1 MHDRTAACW
10 ERSLILLGGLLTQ
23 DSVNMGR
30 LEEYEVM
37 KVCQPSRSSMQDAH
51 IRTHVPTACW
61 CPLQLLGIMHGDNRT
76 IDFLQ
81 LLQFLQTNCAFW
93 GDTISWAPRFLVV
106 KVRSSVSR
114 TKNFWTWS
122 RHCLSRRYS
131 QYNLGW
137 HFWKLKAQSS
147 NVSFHLRVFIK
158 E

>member
-61 CPLQLLGIMHGDNRT
+61 CPLQLLGIIHGDNRT

-81 LLQFLQTNCAFW
+81 LLQFLQTNCAFL
-93 GDTISWAPRFLVV
+93 GGHHFLGATFLG
-106 KVRSSVSR
+106 SQGPQFSVEDKELLNLIE
-114 TKNFWTWS
+114 T
-122 RHCLSRRYS
+122 LSIT
-131 QYNLGW
+131 QVQPIQLGVT
-137 HFWKLKAQSS
+137 FLKTQSS
-147 NVSFHLRVFIK
+147 KLERFFSSKSFY
-158 E
+158 